1 MSYWAIICWLCMTTQ
16 ISRPE
21 NTRNTSEK
29 NQQGWSSPSFGV
41 SRLEK
46 IPLCFVNLTDKL
58 ETLWALLAGLPA
70 SYSPTWAGTGRV
82 SHLPWAHQAQ
92 SRSPRCSHREL
103 WGDPSSSNRG
113 WCTPYS
119 PSWRG
124 VFISLLSLGHSPC
137 LSVAQGAQAGP
148 SAGPSACPTEDTAG
162 TGVRHTQEHTLSCCF
177 TCLNHN
183 MAFHQRPLFHKDK
196 NRILLPISLML
207 HRPAD

>member
-1 MSYWAIICWLCMTTQ
+1 MTTQ

-103 WGDPSSSNRG
+103 WGHPRALTEAGAHLTAPADVGFS
-113 WCTPYS
+113 
-119 PSWRG
+119 
-124 VFISLLSLGHSPC
+124 SPC
-137 LSVAQGAQAGP
+137 YP
-148 SAGPSACPTEDTAG
+148 SGTALAC
-162 TGVRHTQEHTLSCCF
+162 L
-177 TCLNHN
+177 
-183 MAFHQRPLFHKDK
+183 
-196 NRILLPISLML
+196 
-207 HRPAD
+207 